1 MLRIT
6 SQRARFANVMQKLPS
21 DMMDEIS
28 DVLSD
33 LREHEPYDHLKEAI
47 LKRTGRSEEDM
58 IQEILRNVTRGDK
71 TPSQL
76 LRYMRNQ
83 LGKHNFDHSVNA
95 VRAPDIAKHE
105 RYEPSK
111 TERALAD
118 LQRQIR
124 ELQISLRP
132 RTRTSTPSRRRRTPS
147 RERRSDQG
155 VCWFHRTFGD
165 EARNCAAISV
175 VPLQNDHTAKPTLI
189 KLRAA
194 NGSAIDTYGERT
206 LTLNIGMRRDFT
218 RTFTVANVKVPIL
231 GADFLAHYAL
241 AVHMNPRTLSDTTT
255 NLRVLGTPT
264 RQGSTGISVATCHG
278 REYLDLLTQFTDI
291 TLPLQTFSKPTS
303 PFVEELR
310 HKMAR
315 LKYAT
320 PRQQPVNSY
329 IPQHLRDCKFVFVR
343 NDAVRRPLTPAYQGP
358 FQVLR
363 RTDKH
368 LTIKRANSTDTIAI
382 DRTKPAFLEKR
393 QYDANPA
400 LRPLM
405 LFQRTHQTQHR
416 RHQTTPQRLL
426 CGRPDL
432 VGGSL
437 SLKTFVNIIIIN

>member
-83 LGKHNFDHSVNA
+83 LGKHNVSEK
-95 VRAPDIAKHE
+95 AKHE

-118 LQRQIR
+118 LQRLIDEVLRGLLHVYAYIDDILVASTDADSHRQHLR
-124 ELQISLRP
+124 E
-132 RTRTSTPSRRRRTPS
+132 
-147 RERRSDQG
+147 
-155 VCWFHRTFGD
+155 
-165 EARNCAAISV
+165 
-175 VPLQNDHTAKPTLI
+175 
-189 KLRAA
+189 
-194 NGSAIDTYGERT
+194 
-206 LTLNIGMRRDFT
+206 
-218 RTFTVANVKVPIL
+218 
-231 GADFLAHYAL
+231 
-241 AVHMNPRTLSDTTT
+241 
-255 NLRVLGTPT
+255 
-264 RQGSTGISVATCHG
+264 
-278 REYLDLLTQFTDI
+278 
-291 TLPLQTFSKPTS
+291 TFSKPTS

-329 IPQHLRDCKFVFVR
+329 IPQHLRDYQIRFRTERRRETTTHAGIPRSFSGSSTHRQAPYDQARQLDRHHR
-343 NDAVRRPLTPAYQGP
+343 NRSDQACFSGEAT
-358 FQVLR
+358 
-363 RTDKH
+363 
-368 LTIKRANSTDTIAI
+368 
-382 DRTKPAFLEKR
+382 
-393 QYDANPA
+393 
-400 LRPLM
+400 
-405 LFQRTHQTQHR
+405 RTHQTQHR

-426 CGRPDL
+426 CGRPDP

>member
-1 MLRIT
+1 MESAKSDSLDMTAAIIPLPAYHHNAKNWFLQVESVFSMLRIT

-83 LGKHNFDHSVNA
+83 LGKHNVSEKVLRGLWLEHLPKSVAQIIAPMTRATPLDDLAESADLVFAQFDHSVNA

-147 RERRSDQG
+147 RERQSDQG

-165 EARNCAAISV
+165 GARNCNLTV
-175 VPLQNDHTAKPTLI
+175 HT
-189 KLRAA
+189 
-194 NGSAIDTYGERT
+194 
-206 LTLNIGMRRDFT
+206 
-218 RTFTVANVKVPIL
+218 
-231 GADFLAHYAL
+231 
-241 AVHMNPRTLSDTTT
+241 
-255 NLRVLGTPT
+255 
-264 RQGSTGISVATCHG
+264 
-278 REYLDLLTQFTDI
+278 
-291 TLPLQTFSKPTS
+291 
-303 PFVEELR
+303 
-310 HKMAR
+310 
-315 LKYAT
+315 
-320 PRQQPVNSY
+320 
-329 IPQHLRDCKFVFVR
+329 
-343 NDAVRRPLTPAYQGP
+343 RRPGET
-358 FQVLR
+358 
-363 RTDKH
+363 
-368 LTIKRANSTDTIAI
+368 N
-382 DRTKPAFLEKR
+382 KPESR
-393 QYDANPA
+393 D
-400 LRPLM
+400 
-405 LFQRTHQTQHR
+405 
-416 RHQTTPQRLL
+416 
-426 CGRPDL
+426 D
-432 VGGSL
+432 
-437 SLKTFVNIIIIN
+437 

>member
-1 MLRIT
+1 
-6 SQRARFANVMQKLPS
+6 MQKLPS

-83 LGKHNFDHSVNA
+83 LGKHNVSEKVL
-95 VRAPDIAKHE
+95 RAKHE

-118 LQRQIR
+118 LQRQIQGAPDLPAPAD
-124 ELQISLRP
+124 EDIDPIS
-132 RTRTSTPSRRRRTPS
+132 TETNPS
-147 RERRSDQG
+147 RERRSDQVFVG
-155 VCWFHRTFGD
+155 FIAHSAMGPGIV
-165 EARNCAAISV
+165 NLPV
-175 VPLQNDHTAKPTLI
+175 HTRRPGETNKP
-189 KLRAA
+189 
-194 NGSAIDTYGERT
+194 GESRR
-206 LTLNIGMRRDFT
+206 LTLPVPTRNVVYFTHIRRKDPYSEYRHAT
-218 RTFTVANVKVPIL
+218 RFHWTFTVANVKVPIL

-291 TLPLQTFSKPTS
+291 TLPLQVTASDVFKPTS

-315 LKYAT
+315 QICNSAT
-320 PRQQPVNSY
+320 ATGESY

-405 LFQRTHQTQHR
+405 LFQRTHQTQQTQHR

-426 CGRPDL
+426 CGRPDP

-437 SLKTFVNIIIIN
+437 S